1 MMLDHFRMFK
11 KALSHPPTPRASRRT
26 LFPWRGRSEREAEAY
41 FFVYVEALID
51 ARTKLEA
58 FFNIHKEAQGHG
70 G

>member
-1 MMLDHFRMFK
+1 MFK

-41 FFVYVEALID
+41 FFAYVEALSD

-58 FFNIHKEAQGHG
+58 FFNIHKEVQGHG